1 MMRGAESGMV
11 TRKSGAKPAAAPS
24 SRRRGSASRVA
35 VTEEQCRCLI
45 EDVAMFQAARYRPA
59 EPGSYRSDD
68 WRKAEAEIRAVLK
81 RRARRK

>member
-1 MMRGAESGMV
+1 MMRGAGSGMAAG
-11 TRKSGAKPAAAPS
+11 KSRARRTAASGRRAGAP
-24 SRRRGSASRVA
+24 RIA

-45 EDVAMFQAARYRPA
+45 EDVAMFQAARFRPA

>member
-1 MMRGAESGMV
+1 MMRGAEDGMA
-11 TRKSGAKPAAAPS
+11 TKKRRAKAAPA
-24 SRRRGSASRVA
+24 RRVV

-45 EDVAMFQAARYRPA
+45 EDVAMFQAARFRPA

-81 RRARRK
+81 RGARRK